1 MENPLLS
8 LVVDNDSTAK
18 KALSYNSNLNHYID
32 LGLIDKIMELSSYT
46 LRFYLLDKTN
56 NY

>member
-8 LVVDNDSTAK
+8 LVVDNDSNTK
-18 KALSYNSNLNHYID
+18 KALSYNSNLNHFID